1 MLQAPAPSSFA
12 SPTSAARSARWRH
25 GLEEVRVTIRLDGSL
40 EVTVRRNAL
49 DDLPGEELD

>member
-1 MLQAPAPSSFA
+1 
-12 SPTSAARSARWRH
+12 
-25 GLEEVRVTIRLDGSL
+25 VRVTIRLDGSL